1 MRSILKM
8 SLVILAAILAINVQ
22 AQDNPLSFGVKGGF
36 NISRLGGDI
45 DNSKFKVALQAGL
58 VIEYELSTNLYG
70 LSGIEIS
77 SKGAKVDAADGVDLN
92 FSPLY
97 IQLPFHA
104 GYRFDLP
111 KGMKG
116 FVHAGPYIAVGVSG
130 SYKQTI
136 DTDLMKQKSDDD
148 FFGAYQFRRF
158 DFGAGIGVG
167 VELNKTIFT
176 LGYDQGIVN
185 IANAKGGKLV
195 FDEGFSISKEN
206 PTVRTQNI
214 YLTVGYRF

>member
-1 MRSILKM
+1 MAL
-8 SLVILAAILAINVQ
+8 LLAVGMQ
-22 AQDNPLSFGVKGGF
+22 AQESPLSFGLKGGF
-36 NISRLGGDI
+36 NFSKLGGDI
-45 DNSKFKVALQAGL
+45 DNSKFKMALQFGL
-58 VIEYELSTNLYG
+58 VINYELTSNIYG

-77 SKGAKVDAADGVDLN
+77 SKGAKVDAAEGVDLK

-97 IQLPFHA
+97 IQFPFHA

-111 KGMKG
+111 KGVKG
-116 FVHAGPYIAVGVSG
+116 FVHAGPYVAVGVSG

-136 DTDLMKQKSDDD
+136 DTDLMKQKTDDD
-148 FFGAYQFRRF
+148 FFGSYQFRRF

-167 VELNKTIFT
+167 VELNKTVLT

-195 FDEGFSISKEN
+195 FDEGIAISKEN
-206 PTVRTQNI
+206 PTVRTQNL